1 MKSSCYTNTAF
12 VTFHC
17 QNGAAINC
25 GKASAKWNLFG
36 CISTEAV
43 LNKCGLNEV
52 VKKYSV
58 DCGFL
63 KTWLKA
69 VLSENLESTKLT
81 PNRGDKA
88 SIIRIRVILGE

>member
-25 GKASAKWNLFG
+25 GKASAKW
-36 CISTEAV
+36 STEAV

-52 VKKYSV
+52 VKKYIV

-63 KTWLKA
+63 KTWLKV
-69 VLSENLESTKLT
+69 VLSENLEPTKLT
-81 PNRGDKA
+81 PNRGDQA
-88 SIIRIRVILGE
+88 SIITIRVILGE